1 MKYTSKFLLIGLII
15 LSLVACTRTVSRMQ
29 TLPKDALVSVSEEQI
44 DLSDDLDYAS
54 LDMAIDRS
62 IKYYESSPKDHK
74 K

>member
-1 MKYTSKFLLIGLII
+1 
-15 LSLVACTRTVSRMQ
+15 MQ